1 MENRLAEHP
10 WIDLSTLGIGAGG
23 RWMGN
28 FYIKRNSTGDEY
40 QSSRQ
45 LTGAREEITAYDYE
59 SGEIQGE
66 REGWEAA
73 PTEKDLVGGSEEDR
87 DNGAP

>member
-10 WIDLSTLGIGAGG
+10 WIDLSTLGIGGGG

-45 LTGAREEITAYDYE
+45 LTGAREEITAYE

-66 REGWEAA
+66 REGWKAA

-87 DNGAP
+87 DDGAP

>member
-1 MENRLAEHP
+1 
-10 WIDLSTLGIGAGG
+10 
-23 RWMGN
+23 MGN

-45 LTGAREEITAYDYE
+45 LTGAREEITAYE

-66 REGWEAA
+66 QEGWEAA

-87 DNGAP
+87 DDGAP

>member
-45 LTGAREEITAYDYE
+45 LTGAREEITAYE